1 MEKIKELRETSGAGM
16 LDCKKALDEACGD
29 FDKALEILRKKGITK
44 ASKRSD
50 RDASEGIIKLAISD
64 DKKNGYIVEL
74 NSETDFV
81 ARNEKFQELADSI
94 LELLKNNKDISRE
107 DLLALKLKD
116 FSLEDEISNL
126 SGVIGEKISL
136 GRFAFVSGA
145 SVAAYSHLGGK
156 IGVLVSLDQAS
167 KDDLAND
174 VAMHIAAANPKY
186 LDSSEVPSEEVEK
199 EKEIYKEQLL
209 KEGKP
214 ENIIEN
220 IIQGKVKK
228 YYSEVCLIDQEYVKD
243 DKKSIKDILA
253 DVKVEKFI
261 RYSL

>member
-50 RDASEGIIKLAISD
+50 RDASEGIIKLALSE

-81 ARNEKFQELADSI
+81 ARNEKFQELADGI

-116 FSLEDEISNL
+116 FSLEEEINNL
-126 SGVIGEKISL
+126 SGVIGEKIS
-136 GRFAFVSGA
+136 
-145 SVAAYSHLGGK
+145 
-156 IGVLVSLDQAS
+156 
-167 KDDLAND
+167 
-174 VAMHIAAANPKY
+174 
-186 LDSSEVPSEEVEK
+186 
-199 EKEIYKEQLL
+199 
-209 KEGKP
+209 
-214 ENIIEN
+214 
-220 IIQGKVKK
+220 
-228 YYSEVCLIDQEYVKD
+228 
-243 DKKSIKDILA
+243 
-253 DVKVEKFI
+253 
-261 RYSL
+261 